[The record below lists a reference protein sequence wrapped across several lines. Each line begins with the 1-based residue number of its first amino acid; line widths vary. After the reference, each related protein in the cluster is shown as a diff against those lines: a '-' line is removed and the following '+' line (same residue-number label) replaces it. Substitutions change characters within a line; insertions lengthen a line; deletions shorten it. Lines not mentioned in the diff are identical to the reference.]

1 MKKAKSSQPNY
12 LKSMIIPTTIGLI
25 LLVTYVATEDIMVRI
40 LCAFIT
46 LTMLIP
52 FVLQLTAF
60 LFTGIATTPSKA
72 RDVKNVLKNQAPT
85 IHTEEKPKVQYKNK
99 GKVNP
104 SQYYIPCRDV
114 IISCVKNKIFTRQD
128 ILTLL
133 KAIDYR
139 LGSHKE
145 VYNKN
150 FTFENEMHEIYCK
163 LKSKK
168 LQDADYIYLFEVVN
182 KIVERNTGDMEVTQ

>member
-60 LFTGIATTPSKA
+60 LLTGIATTPSKA

-104 SQYYIPCRDV
+104 SQYYIPFRDV
-114 IISCVKNKIFTRQD
+114 ITSCSKNKLFTRQD
-128 ILTLL
+128 ILEL
-133 KAIDYR
+133 KCEIDHR
-139 LGSHKE
+139 LGTKKYIYDNSF
-145 VYNKN
+145 N
-150 FTFENEMHEIYCK
+150 FENDMHEIYIK
-163 LKSKK
+163 IKSSTLK
-168 LQDADYIYLFEVVN
+168 DADYIYLFEVVN